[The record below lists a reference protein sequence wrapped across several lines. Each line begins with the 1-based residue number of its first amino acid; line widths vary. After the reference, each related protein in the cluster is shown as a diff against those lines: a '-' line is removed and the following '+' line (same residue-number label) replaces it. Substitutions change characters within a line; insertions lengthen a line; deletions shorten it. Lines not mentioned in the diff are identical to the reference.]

1 MLRAPVPERMP
12 LISPFS
18 AVPDGVRVRVRVT
31 PKAARNRVDGFHANV
46 DGGLVL
52 KVSVTVPPEKGK
64 ANAALIKL
72 LAREWRLPR
81 SSLSVSHGASERRKA
96 VDIEGDAPQLM
107 AKLASW
113 AAERGLMDEN

>member
-1 MLRAPVPERMP
+1 MLRAPVPDRMA
-12 LISPFS
+12 LVSPFS

-31 PKAARNRVDGFHANV
+31 PGAARNRIDGFHANV

-52 KVSVTVPPEKGK
+52 KVSVTVPPEKRK

-72 LAREWRLPR
+72 LAREWRLPK
-81 SSLSVSHGASERRKA
+81 SSLSVSAGASGRRKA
-96 VDIEGDAPQLM
+96 VDIEGDASQLM

-113 AAERGLMDEN
+113 AVERGLMDEN